1 MRYLRRFAWYI
12 GLYLKRY
19 RFIIAASLVTFILFT
34 LLVRIILP
42 HIPKKT
48 HTIYLGVVGSYSQKN
63 LPEIV
68 ARLVGSGLTK
78 IGDNGLVLPNLAS
91 KWEIDTTG
99 KIFTFHLEPGLTWPK
114 GESVVSKDIIL
125 NIPGVK
131 VAYPNDDTI
140 TFETPEIFSPFP
152 AILSHPIFNAKGET
166 LTGYTVLLTQSGS
179 GQLKNISLKS
189 KNLNYLINVY
199 NSNEQA
205 ITAFKLGSIDKLID
219 LTDNLTVKE
228 SRKVKID
235 KHTDYGQIVTLF
247 FNTKDPTLSNKSI
260 RQAIAYLLP
269 DKSGGFPKAI
279 SPMRLDS
286 WSYNSLVKT
295 YDYSSERGHVLIND
309 FLPKDNRT
317 LNLELSTLPEYLKT
331 ADLLKSQLEKEGVN
345 ISLKVVTSIPEN
357 YQLYLGLHDIPDD
370 PDQYPYW
377 HSTQNT
383 SLSKIEDPKLDKL
396 LEDGR
401 TTHDQKKRK
410 QIYLEF
416 QKVLLEELP
425 ALFLYYPDQYEIT
438 RI

>member
-1 MRYLRRFAWYI
+1 MRYLRRLAWYV

-19 RFIIAASLVTFILFT
+19 RFIISASLVTFIVFI
-34 LLVRIILP
+34 LLIKIAAP
-42 HIPKKT
+42 HIPQKT
-48 HTIYLGVVGSYSQKN
+48 PTVYLGVVGSYSQKN

-68 ARLVGSGLTK
+68 SRLVGSGLTK
-78 IGDNGLVLPNLAS
+78 IVDNGQVVPNLSS
-91 KWEIDTTG
+91 KWEIDSGG
-99 KIFTFHLEPGLTWPK
+99 KLFTFQLEPNLIWPK
-114 GESVVSKDIIL
+114 SEPVISKDIVL

-131 VAYPNDDTI
+131 VGYPDNNTI
-140 TFETPEIFSPFP
+140 TFETPEVFSPFP

-166 LTGYTVLLTQSGS
+166 LTGYTVLLTQSSS

-205 ITAFKLGSIDKLID
+205 VTAFKLGSVDKLID

-235 KHTDYGQIVTLF
+235 KHTEYGQIVTLF
-247 FNTKDPTLSNKSI
+247 FNTKNPALSNKSI
-260 RQAIAYLLP
+260 RQAIAYLLH
-269 DKSGGFPKAI
+269 DKSGNYPRSI

-295 YDYSSERGHVLIND
+295 YDFNSDRGHMLISD
-309 FLPKDNRT
+309 TLPKDNRN

-331 ADLLKSQLEKEGVN
+331 ADSLKSQLEKEGIG

-357 YQLYLGLHDIPDD
+357 YQMYLGLLDIPDD
-370 PDQYPYW
+370 PDQYQYW

-383 SLSKIEDPKLDKL
+383 NLSRIEEPKLDKL

-425 ALFLYYPDQYEIT
+425 AIFLYYPDRYEIT
-438 RI
+438 RN